1 MNQLLVT
8 YFPAIVQFFVT
19 FIYFFIESLLHY
31 HIGKFGKLGLA
42 FPKSN
47 ELIMIVVTILI
58 ITGLATITT
67 KIINAISCL
76 NSKTHEIKKYV
87 NNIFHNYIKIL
98 Y

>member
-42 FPKSN
+42 FPKYN

-67 KIINAISCL
+67 KIINAHFLSQL
-76 NSKTHEIKKYV
+76 NKTTHEIKKY
-87 NNIFHNYIKIL
+87 NK
-98 Y
+98 

>member
-31 HIGKFGKLGLA
+31 HVGKYGTLGLA
-42 FPKSN
+42 FPKTN
-47 ELIMIVVTILI
+47 ELFMIIVTILI

-67 KIINAISCL
+67 KIINAHFLSQL
-76 NSKTHEIKKYV
+76 NKTTHEIKKY
-87 NNIFHNYIKIL
+87 NK
-98 Y
+98 